1 MDVTIT
7 NNLKVDEPDDD
18 IKVGDNAMS
27 VKRGASFLMGYDPY
41 QDPEKPV
48 TKASIGDAPMGEKPT
63 ENPLDIGHLSL
74 SSNRKNKSSYAGDTN
89 IAKASS
95 LGDNPLGLN
104 PLGLSEEQLEL
115 LGINLNKGTA
125 PAPASVKE
133 SAPASGKESAPVSA
147 KEPVSATVKES
158 ASVSE
163 KQPELKKAKEPKEVS
178 LFHIISLSDPNLTGG
193 KVFSNLFLFEIEDDA
208 DDVAIDETDHS
219 IQVPYGDGVL
229 ESTLEST
236 DSDKGLS
243 LANDDDF
250 KPLGGDDD
258 DFKPLGGNEDDDF
271 KPLGGNEDDDFKPLG
286 KNDEDDGAGLTY
298 LELDSED
305 DDPMGLM
312 YGMDDADI
320 KPLGT
325 MDDAIAP
332 ENDSKKDSSSEK
344 KSQAKDT
351 EEMDPLKALLLAGG
365 NPFGDNA
372 RVIAPDLSF
381 GKNALKPKH
390 FEPMKASGPK
400 VSAENAQENNPL
412 GSNPFGKEIA
422 PDYSFGKEALKPK
435 KYTPKKPYEE
445 T

>member
-18 IKVGDNAMS
+18 INVGDNAMS

-74 SSNRKNKSSYAGDTN
+74 SSNGKNKSSYAGDTN

-115 LGINLNKGTA
+115 LGINLQKGTA

-133 SAPASGKESAPVSA
+133 SAPASGKEPASGSAKGAASDYAKSSGAASEKGSAPA
-147 KEPVSATVKES
+147 FVKES
-158 ASVSE
+158 AS
-163 KQPELKKAKEPKEVS
+163 KKAKEPKEVS
-178 LFHIISLSDPNLTGG
+178 LFHIISLNDPNFTGG
-193 KVFSNLFLFEIEDDA
+193 KIFSSVLLFGNGDVSEDAVA
-208 DDVAIDETDHS
+208 DEAHNSV
-219 IQVPYGDGVL
+219 QVPYGDGVL
-229 ESTLEST
+229 EATLESG
-236 DSDKGLS
+236 DSDRGMGLS
-243 LANDDDF
+243 LSADDDV
-250 KPLGGDDD
+250 KPLGGEDDGLR
-258 DFKPLGGNEDDDF
+258 PLGGND
-271 KPLGGNEDDDFKPLG
+271 
-286 KNDEDDGAGLTY
+286 DDGAGLTFM
-298 LELDSED
+298 ELDSED
-305 DDPMGLM
+305 DPMDLL
-312 YGMDDADI
+312 YGVDDSDI
-320 KPLGT
+320 RPLGSG
-325 MDDAIAP
+325 DDEKAS
-332 ENDSKKDSSSEK
+332 SKDNSAEK
-344 KSQAKDT
+344 KPQDKGS

-412 GSNPFGKEIA
+412 GSNPFGKDVE
-422 PDYSFGKEALKPK
+422 PDFSFGKEALKPK

>member
-74 SSNRKNKSSYAGDTN
+74 SSDRKNKSSYAGDTN

-115 LGINLNKGTA
+115 LGINLNKGTTPA
-125 PAPASVKE
+125 PAPV
-133 SAPASGKESAPVSA
+133 KESAPVSA
-147 KEPVSATVKES
+147 KEPASALVKES
-158 ASVSE
+158 VPASV

-178 LFHIISLSDPNLTGG
+178 LFHIISLSDPNFTGG
-193 KVFSNLFLFEIEDDA
+193 KVYSSLYLFGVGDVSDDDA
-208 DDVAIDETDHS
+208 ADATENSV
-219 IQVPYGDGVL
+219 QVPYGDGVL
-229 ESTLEST
+229 ESTLGSD

-243 LANDDDF
+243 QAEDDDF
-250 KPLGGDDD
+250 KPLGGIDDD
-258 DFKPLGGNEDDDF
+258 DFKPLGGNDNDDF
-271 KPLGGNEDDDFKPLG
+271 KPLAKDDD
-286 KNDEDDGAGLTY
+286 DDGAGLTFM
-298 LELDSED
+298 ELDSEE

-312 YGMDDADI
+312 YGMDDSDI
-320 KPLGT
+320 KPLGS

-332 ENDSKKDSSSEK
+332 ENDSKKDSPSEK
-344 KSQAKDT
+344 KAQAKDT

-412 GSNPFGKEIA
+412 GSNPFGKDVE
-422 PDYSFGKEALKPK
+422 PDFSFGKEALKPK

>member
-63 ENPLDIGHLSL
+63 ENPLDVGHLSL
-74 SSNRKNKSSYAGDTN
+74 SSDRKNKSSYAGDTN

-115 LGINLNKGTA
+115 LGIKLNKGTA
-125 PAPASVKE
+125 PAPAPV
-133 SAPASGKESAPVSA
+133 KESAPVSA
-147 KEPVSATVKES
+147 KEPASALVKES
-158 ASVSE
+158 VPASV

-178 LFHIISLSDPNLTGG
+178 LFHIISLSDPNFTGG
-193 KVFSNLFLFEIEDDA
+193 KVYSSLYLFGIGDVSDDDA
-208 DDVAIDETDHS
+208 ADEAENS
-219 IQVPYGDGVL
+219 VQVPYGDGVL
-229 ESTLEST
+229 ESPLGSD

-243 LANDDDF
+243 LA
-250 KPLGGDDD
+250 
-258 DFKPLGGNEDDDF
+258 EDDDF
-271 KPLGGNEDDDFKPLG
+271 KPLGGMDDDFRPLA
-286 KNDEDDGAGLTY
+286 KDDDDGAGLT
-298 LELDSED
+298 LMELDSEE

-312 YGMDDADI
+312 YGMDDSDI
-320 KPLGT
+320 KPLGS

-344 KSQAKDT
+344 QSQAKDT

-412 GSNPFGKEIA
+412 GSKPFGKDVE
-422 PDYSFGKEALKPK
+422 PDFSFGKEALKPK